1 MNITEVLLIALGVS
15 IDALS
20 VSVSGSFCD
29 RTGKVLRNACRAAL
43 FFGAFQFLMPLAG
56 FFTAGILVDFVSN
69 FGHFL
74 AFALLCFVG
83 GKMAYDGWQKK
94 GESGQ
99 IECKIFDFFALKA
112 LILPAFATSIDAFAI
127 GAGLAFA
134 GKPLLFPCAAMGIV
148 TGIISFIAVYCGHR
162 LARLGKD
169 VFPEWIM
176 LICGGSSIILVGVKL
191 LVSGICAR

>member
-1 MNITEVLLIALGVS
+1 MCIEVLLIALGVS

-56 FFTAGILVDFVSN
+56 FFTAGILVNFVSK
-69 FGHFL
+69 FGHYL

-83 GKMAYDGWQKK
+83 GKMAYDGWQKRK
-94 GESGQ
+94 ESGQ
-99 IECKIFDFFALKA
+99 IECKTYDFFALKS
-112 LILPAFATSIDAFAI
+112 LVLPAVATSIDAFAI

-134 GKPLLFPCAAMGIV
+134 GKPLWLPCTAMGIV
-148 TGIISFIAVYCGHR
+148 AGIISFAGVYCGHR

-169 VFPEWIM
+169 IFPEWIM
-176 LICGGSSIILVGVKL
+176 LICGGCAIILVGVKL
-191 LVSGICAR
+191 LVSGLCG

>member
-1 MNITEVLLIALGVS
+1 MCIEVLLIALGVS

-56 FFTAGILVDFVSN
+56 FFTAGILVNFVSK
-69 FGHFL
+69 FGHYL

-83 GKMAYDGWQKK
+83 GKMACDGWQKRK
-94 GESGQ
+94 ESGQ
-99 IECKIFDFFALKA
+99 IECKTYDFFALKS
-112 LILPAFATSIDAFAI
+112 LVLPAVATSIDAFAI

-134 GKPLLFPCAAMGIV
+134 GKPLWLPCTAMGIV
-148 TGIISFIAVYCGHR
+148 TGIISFAGVYCGHR

-169 VFPEWIM
+169 IFPEWIM
-176 LICGGSSIILVGVKL
+176 LICGGCAIILVGVKL
-191 LVSGICAR
+191 LVSGLCG

>member
-1 MNITEVLLIALGVS
+1 MGITEVLLIALGVS

-43 FFGAFQFLMPLAG
+43 FFGVFQFIMPLAG
-56 FFTAGILVDFVSN
+56 FFTAGILVDFVSSY
-69 FGHFL
+69 GHFL
-74 AFALLCFVG
+74 AFGLLCFVG
-83 GKMAYDGWQKK
+83 GKMACDGWQKK
-94 GESGQ
+94 GDTGQ
-99 IECKIFDFFALKA
+99 IECKIFDFFALKS

-134 GKPLLFPCAAMGIV
+134 GKPLLLPCSAMGIV
-148 TGIISFIAVYCGHR
+148 TGIISFLGVYCGHR
-162 LARLGKD
+162 LARIGKD

-176 LICGGSSIILVGVKL
+176 LICGGSAIILVGIKL
-191 LVSGICAR
+191 LVSGLCAR